1 MNKRYYWLKLHDD
14 YFENANIKII
24 EDMDNGPAYLLFL
37 FKLKLISV
45 KTEGYLRVTD
55 TLPYNEKTLATVT
68 NSNVDLVRTA
78 MKIFQEFDLIEILP
92 DDTIYVKCIELLI
105 GSESEVAERVRK
117 HRAKQKA
124 LHGNKVKQISN
135 TDIELDSELDSE
147 KEIKKEY
154 NEHFDKFWAAYP
166 RKIGKK
172 ATWHKWV
179 ATLKRVD
186 FKEYE
191 WVGEGCL
198 IYAALSYA
206 ERCKKAKT
214 DEQYIW
220 HPATFLGPDEHWRDF
235 VRKSDAHKRNDGSA
249 DGRREAEKGRR
260 DNSYPSRKDG
270 SGGKGRVAN
279 GADKPDEARGG
290 RWQMPKV

>member
-78 MKIFQEFDLIEILP
+78 MKIFQQFDLIEILP

-124 LHGNKVKQISN
+124 LHSNKVKQISN
-135 TDIELDSELDSE
+135 TDIELELEKDIEIEKKGKSTSPPKKKYQEYAYLAETEYEKLTTEYEEKIVQDFIGRLSDYIGQIGPKKAAKYKSHYHTIKNWMRLDGIEKRKKRVKDMTTKEKIEAGYLAPHEVAAIDAE
-147 KEIKKEY
+147 KEKK
-154 NEHFDKFWAAYP
+154 NE
-166 RKIGKK
+166 
-172 ATWHKWV
+172 
-179 ATLKRVD
+179 L
-186 FKEYE
+186 
-191 WVGEGCL
+191 
-198 IYAALSYA
+198 
-206 ERCKKAKT
+206 
-214 DEQYIW
+214 
-220 HPATFLGPDEHWRDF
+220 
-235 VRKSDAHKRNDGSA
+235 
-249 DGRREAEKGRR
+249 
-260 DNSYPSRKDG
+260 
-270 SGGKGRVAN
+270 
-279 GADKPDEARGG
+279 
-290 RWQMPKV
+290 